1 MVIVVFGLSACG
13 NAGGGATVQTYP
25 ASPQNAS
32 PPRESS
38 PSMGTSPSSQ
48 AAWRLPVAT
57 GNGGNAAIA
66 GFISLPT
73 GAFSADHQGD
83 LANNSVGN
91 PPLTGTASGTNVAT
105 YPSYDL
111 QQHRW
116 VPVTL
121 RQLSPDGSQYAYA
134 EWVMPAGPINGPTPP
149 SAIRIHVVDVSAAA
163 DRIIYTTSKQLLSV
177 VAFLTE
183 GIYVTNQCWEG
194 CGGVGGMWL
203 LNPSTGDLSTVLT
216 AEADHTDWRLINN
229 GIAWG
234 IGPWGG
240 PDQIGDKIFRLDIS
254 TRSVTRWSTPTNF
267 GDLVGV
273 DSRGFPLVQEQ
284 DPYTGAVKLWD
295 EDSPTSGSELFTSP
309 TVVHF
314 SAPTSGPCGT
324 LIGSTAG
331 LYQFTSDGALQVVST
346 DMPIQPAGLVV
357 AGPCVAA

>member
-1 MVIVVFGLSACG
+1 MSRLVVVIVVFGLSACG

-183 GIYVTNQCWEG
+183 GIYVTNQC
-194 CGGVGGMWL
+194 
-203 LNPSTGDLSTVLT
+203 
-216 AEADHTDWRLINN
+216 
-229 GIAWG
+229 
-234 IGPWGG
+234 
-240 PDQIGDKIFRLDIS
+240 
-254 TRSVTRWSTPTNF
+254 
-267 GDLVGV
+267 
-273 DSRGFPLVQEQ
+273 
-284 DPYTGAVKLWD
+284 
-295 EDSPTSGSELFTSP
+295 
-309 TVVHF
+309 
-314 SAPTSGPCGT
+314 
-324 LIGSTAG
+324 
-331 LYQFTSDGALQVVST
+331 
-346 DMPIQPAGLVV
+346 
-357 AGPCVAA
+357 